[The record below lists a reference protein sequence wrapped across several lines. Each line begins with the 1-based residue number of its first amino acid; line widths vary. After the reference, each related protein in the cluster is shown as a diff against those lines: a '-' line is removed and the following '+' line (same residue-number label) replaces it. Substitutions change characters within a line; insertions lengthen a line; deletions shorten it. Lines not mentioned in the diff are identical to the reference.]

1 MFSSEQVQTHI
12 LRCHDKFIFSEFS
25 EERPDKMFSRKEFT
39 NSRIYESSQEN
50 LPVHPQHLVQAVQLV
65 QSAYPDKSSQSLHIV
80 HSMLSAF
87 PEKINYKTVFDNSV
101 MSDKTKTT
109 LDNSDITRETDY
121 NISIISGNN
130 KSEPTLVNSEI
141 SNTIS
146 SEHKIPVFND
156 KISIETK
163 DTSIISD
170 EISSDTNV
178 DITNTSDEITSET
191 NVDISNTSDEISN
204 EMDHDI
210 SDFPDKISSEIEGN
224 ISIISEEITNETD
237 VEIPK
242 ISDEISSEKDYDIS
256 YISEEIKKD
265 VDVENI
271 NMMNL
276 NNLDSFDSVISDKMT
291 NKPKLDIYKSV
302 QRLKSTQ
309 PSENSELSGSK
320 ILSPEETNKVIKSR
334 KTFLSKNYSRSKL
347 HNVNHSTGKN
357 KSEIEIFQEIK
368 DTSTKRKLE
377 SESLTPNLASKP
389 SELYETDDDIL
400 YNELKTIPALA
411 EAGVDVYKE
420 NTKTESAEHND
431 HYQEKDHSTQIP
443 LEGLNYPRS
452 ELELELKHVY
462 DDLLYSDY
470 VYSENLAEALQDDLD
485 YLEDDFE
492 DDIENDI
499 ETDTDD
505 DTEYNTEDDTEDD
518 TENEYVNSDLNMFH
532 QTRVQAN
539 LNHITMNSDI
549 KILEVQPIFST
560 DLDIFPSPQ
569 IETEFIQKSQKTDNR
584 QALLSQPDINLNQ
597 KRKLKTENV
606 QHFEYYDNNEEVNND
621 KGEMIWAR
629 FTNINRS
636 AAEKTSSIEETYHTK
651 KKAVHTSGASS
662 IHINQNTKNN
672 SERENE
678 LHDLSRKVVSDNTEN
693 EGVALDTANGSYL
706 MKMNFK
712 NISQNTSHHLNFSN
726 KNISSIYDDRND
738 RIKNVSLN
746 DKTRLLHFD
755 RGQLNNK
762 HRNKQ
767 KYLVTQLPESIESRN
782 KDREERQ
789 EIHEN
794 IDVENTN
801 GTSRTRLQMGLRDGE
816 RSKKTKEINEKKHK
830 KHKVD
835 TEISDLLRL
844 PIDNNSEIREQK
856 EVMMRQNNEDQNK
869 KHFHKTPTEHNEHD
883 KHHNQDLE
891 IDPVAEDP
899 EDYVYDEEK
908 DEVGRGHAGR
918 SLECEYLRNGKN

>member
-1 MFSSEQVQTHI
+1 
-12 LRCHDKFIFSEFS
+12 
-25 EERPDKMFSRKEFT
+25 MFSRNEFT
-39 NSRIYESSQEN
+39 NSRIYESSQEH

-65 QSAYPDKSSQSLHIV
+65 QSAYSDKSSQSLHIV
-80 HSMLSAF
+80 HSMQSAF
-87 PEKINYKTVFDNSV
+87 PEKIDYKTVFDNSV

-109 LDNSDITRETDY
+109 LENSDSTRETDY
-121 NISIISGNN
+121 NILIISGNK

-146 SEHKIPVFND
+146 SEHKISVFND

-163 DTSIISD
+163 DTSILSD
-170 EISSDTNV
+170 EISSDTNNV
-178 DITNTSDEITSET
+178 DISIISDKITSDT

-204 EMDHDI
+204 ETDHDI
-210 SDFPDKISSEIEGN
+210 SAFPDKVSNEIDGN
-224 ISIISEEITNETD
+224 ISIISEEITNESD
-237 VEIPK
+237 VEISE

-256 YISEEIKKD
+256 YISEEIEKD

-276 NNLDSFDSVISDKMT
+276 NNSDLFDSVISDKMT
-291 NKPKLDIYKSV
+291 FKPKLDLYRSV

-334 KTFLSKNYSRSKL
+334 KRFLSKNYTRSKL
-347 HNVNHSTGKN
+347 PNVNYSIGKN
-357 KSEIEIFQEIK
+357 KSEIEIFQEIR
-368 DTSTKRKLE
+368 DTSTERNIE
-377 SESLTPNLASKP
+377 SESLTPNLVSKP
-389 SELYETDDDIL
+389 SELSETDDGVL

-420 NTKTESAEHND
+420 NTKTQSAEHND
-431 HYQEKDHSTQIP
+431 NYQEKDPSKQIP

-492 DDIENDI
+492 DDTENDT

-518 TENEYVNSDLNMFH
+518 TEDEYVNSDLNTFH

-549 KILEVQPIFST
+549 KILEVQRIFS
-560 DLDIFPSPQ
+560 PQ
-569 IETEFIQKSQKTDNR
+569 VETEFNQKSQKTDNR

-606 QHFEYYDNNEEVNND
+606 QHFEYFDNNEEVNDD

-651 KKAVHTSGASS
+651 KKAVHTTGSSS

-672 SERENE
+672 SEREIE

-693 EGVALDTANGSYL
+693 EGVALDTANGSNL
-706 MKMNFK
+706 MKMNLK
-712 NISQNTSHHLNFSN
+712 HISQNNSHHLNFSN
-726 KNISSIYDDRND
+726 RNISSIYDDRND
-738 RIKNVSLN
+738 RNKNVYLN

-767 KYLVTQLPESIESRN
+767 KYLVTQLPESIESRY
-782 KDREERQ
+782 KDLEERQ

-801 GTSRTRLQMGLRDGE
+801 VTSRTRLRMGLRDGE

-869 KHFHKTPTEHNEHD
+869 KHFHNTYTEHNEHD
-883 KHHNQDLE
+883 KHHNEDLE

-908 DEVGRGHAGR
+908 DEFGRGHAGR